1 MGVFCRDNAAV
12 KDRSLLI
19 KLQEFLPIGL
29 SPVLI
34 HLPEADPEGELTRGR
49 PWPPT

>member
-1 MGVFCRDNAAV
+1 MGVFCRDNAAI

-29 SPVLI
+29 GPVLI
-34 HLPEADPEGELTRGR
+34 HLPAADPEGEQTRGR
-49 PWPPT
+49 LWPPT